1 MPRATKEPAEK
12 FGIALVAWVVGC
24 AALAYEAKSFR
35 SVVATRA
42 LALALAVLGT
52 AALFLSKALREVRA
66 EAQAA
71 SARRNE
77 IALELMAT
85 RNRFMHTA
93 ESVRVGRAIKVRK
106 SDVFVVTYPK
116 CGTTWMTQICQMLRS
131 RGSMDFGEI
140 TEVCPW
146 DILAHDCGQNLDDD
160 QLASPRVFKSHES
173 HADIAKGGKYIYVAR
188 DPLDA
193 FFSFYKF
200 LPAYTGL
207 QPNDIDER
215 AFSDAIFAGASHSGQ
230 IWNHL
235 LGWWDHRHD
244 PNVLFI
250 FFEDLAENLREQ
262 VVRVATFMGL
272 DPNDEPLIKLVLERA
287 SFDFMSSEQQAHHF
301 DDHFVRSKILPKM
314 GLAPNTPLLVSKVR
328 RDGGTVGSRR
338 KLPEDVALKLKAK
351 WATIV
356 QPRTGC
362 ADYAALRESL
372 RLGQ

>member
-52 AALFLSKALREVRA
+52 AALFLSKALREMRA

-235 LGWWDHRHD
+235 LGWWDCR
-244 PNVLFI
+244 
-250 FFEDLAENLREQ
+250 
-262 VVRVATFMGL
+262 
-272 DPNDEPLIKLVLERA
+272 
-287 SFDFMSSEQQAHHF
+287 
-301 DDHFVRSKILPKM
+301 
-314 GLAPNTPLLVSKVR
+314 
-328 RDGGTVGSRR
+328 
-338 KLPEDVALKLKAK
+338 
-351 WATIV
+351 
-356 QPRTGC
+356 
-362 ADYAALRESL
+362 
-372 RLGQ
+372 